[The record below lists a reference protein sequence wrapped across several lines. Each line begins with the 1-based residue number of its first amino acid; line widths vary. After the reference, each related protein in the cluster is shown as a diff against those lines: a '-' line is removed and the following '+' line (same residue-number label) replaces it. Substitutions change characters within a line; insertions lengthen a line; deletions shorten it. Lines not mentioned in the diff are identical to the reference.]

1 MSRSPWLGLAMG
13 LVAVMWPVFGG
24 AQISPMGGHYGG
36 RASDTGTEPGS
47 VNASGGF
54 SASVPLDFPNAR
66 GGLPVPVAI
75 GSGARGVGAVGLGW
89 DIPLTYIRRDTTFA
103 NRRPKHSWGG
113 EAPVG
118 REQVLLSLQGQMID
132 LVPKGTTWVARTD
145 APDLSLKQEGVAW
158 VMYDGEGRTWTFHEN
173 INLAGVGLW
182 LLTSITGTNGN
193 TVQLEYELSTPELPG
208 ATGASGVTLDLKS
221 VRYNKHPQEGCYK
234 HELTFTYG
242 PNEAL
247 PLRLSMMADRVV
259 TRLRTLST
267 LDVSS
272 RATCAS
278 GLTRLSR
285 YSFTYLPD
293 ADTKQPRL
301 SAVHQS
307 GRQGTPE
314 ASVALPVASFGYG
327 SATTD
332 NKLKYQL
339 TQTVAQPAGVHTGQI
354 SGTSLD
360 THYSPPAGGGTGF
373 ITWQSLT
380 DVTGDG
386 RPDVVFK
393 KNDKLWVALNRP
405 AAGGTTTLGAG
416 TGIAQ
421 LADATFATGPW
432 EVHGA
437 AIGRF
442 STDPTAINHNR
453 TWRQAIDVNGD
464 GRVDVI
470 DASKEPGNWVVY
482 LNTPGTGA
490 SGVTWLQ
497 RTFNVS
503 ALYNVLVARGHT
515 LSGNYLPLASRTNG
529 RSQKRGACWRFD
541 GGRWKD
547 YPDGWGNGLC
557 GERYAN
563 GLLEADSEQT
573 FTEWELKDLN
583 GDGFPDLVFNSS
595 RVAVVPDPPPN
606 PEPDDTE
613 GLVINIPRAFNLR
626 PLAGADNQ
634 IEAVIN
640 VGGPAGG
647 QGNNP
652 FSAPITIQAHAS
664 CGVGNWYVAQGSVNH
679 QGMSCA
685 LVDVN
690 GDALVD
696 RVQSGKYVSL
706 GTGSGF
712 TKVQLILPSI
722 SRQAMI
728 ILQKSI
734 QEQSCLTPNPRP
746 PGDST
751 FFAWHEMGMRDLTG
765 DGIPDF
771 MEKDRSTG
779 EWFVSVGTG
788 AGFAPPVNIEVDG
801 SVQGFSLSSERE
813 RCDGWESFTRSGL
826 YDLDGDGMPEVV
838 GLSGSNLN
846 VYQLVGGSRPGK
858 PEAGR
863 LVQMDNGYGA
873 RTTVGYRSAKED
885 TLMAHQVPFPEIVA
899 TSVETT
905 GTQGLGGTLV
915 ATRYAY
921 GGAEL
926 KYNSV
931 LQSFALP
938 GYQRSV
944 ALRSTVKQS
953 PYLKAV
959 IHYEGTATLTDTYP
973 LPEFTPAD
981 ATTKNDRFN
990 RYLRAGK
997 VRDITTFSA
1006 IGTDP
1011 WVLLGLDVNT
1021 DPRRL
1026 GATHYDWASKVFEEI
1041 PGSGTSVVDCIEMVY
1056 PYDYNQSVGD
1066 ALGSSTDF
1074 FTCSAHGFLHATA
1087 TRSWRG
1093 QAAPP
1098 STNNVQSASEVRA
1111 IDDQGRILN
1120 VLHKNDLAQSDD
1132 DICIETQYATPTGT
1146 GPRVLHALRSRR
1158 YWYCDKTPYLTYASD
1173 SWTYDNLPSGSV
1185 SAGRPTSH
1193 TRDRYQTKTGALLG
1207 SVRLYDASY
1216 DGLTGNVTSVT
1227 RQREDGA
1234 LRVETL
1240 THDAFGL
1247 LPVSQR
1253 TDATGLPALIT
1264 TITRDPIS
1272 LAALSTLD
1280 ENQTREG
1287 TDYDGYG
1294 RPVRTTLT
1302 PPGGTL
1308 GVTSTTTYLGFS
1320 GTDPLG
1326 RRVVAKVF
1334 NEPVLPGTEAS
1345 APGRTAT
1352 GFVDELGRER
1362 STVLELG
1369 GDYAYEKMIIGER
1382 TYDGFGR
1389 VKFAA
1394 DPYPTSQAA
1403 ATAYGTT
1410 AYFNA
1415 DGTPLCNIQGH
1426 GPQTLATATDEAA
1439 ERYPTCYTRTFANNQ
1454 EVVTVS
1460 DASSLLA
1467 GSAQAGVTRT
1477 ATMTAAGRVLSRS
1490 TMKGTARLEHA
1501 TFTHDRL
1508 GYLTSM
1514 TRFLEPVAPGSPVQ
1528 STWTYDSFGQPI
1540 EWKDPEGALQ
1550 SATYSH
1556 WGDPLEV
1563 SWTDATRSPTAFH
1576 RLISQYDA
1584 LGRLKHQEEL
1594 TNGVVEPGTQHDYF
1608 YDVGVSATSLILP
1621 TNVLGR
1627 LAWTKSTA
1635 GNVYYSY
1642 DAQGRANARTFIDS
1656 TGTTY
1661 VEKMRYRAD
1670 GALAEVGFHL
1680 PDTDYD
1686 YEGAVYQYDSANRL
1700 TQVRY
1705 SDNQELYLAEEIDVF
1720 GRVRK
1725 ALHGGA
1731 TQSYT
1736 VYADVGRRM
1745 LREAS
1750 IASSIGSRRIVRQG
1764 YDPMGREKS
1773 RVELD
1778 NGLAKG
1784 VTTTHTYDA
1793 LGRLAGSVR
1802 ANSLLTLSRW
1812 GFTYDALGNVVT
1824 KNDLTADR
1832 DTALS
1837 YRSTDRDQICRVGY
1851 GNGGLGGTLCNIL
1864 HDARGNVVSQPTPG
1878 GMRTLSYFPSGAVR
1892 SISDL
1897 NGQATFHHGAL
1908 GTLFEIDLQGANA
1921 VDARHEWQMG
1931 NLLERRDRV
1940 VNGTVESVITR
1951 NIPGAGGIVASRRG
1965 YKQDWVYPFGESRG
1979 GRHFMDRDGDFVQ
1992 RVHYEPFGEASS
2004 SGTATPGTS
2013 LYTSAQWNGGDALAA
2028 FGLSNLGARIYD
2040 PVLGRFL
2047 SRDPLLLPRTAAS
2060 THPYAFAM
2068 NDPVNLSDPSGLDVG
2083 GSGEEGPGGGGGF
2096 PGGNGG
2102 PTEINPI
2109 EIYVPGP
2116 GQQGTGGANP
2126 QSTIRPTP
2134 GAVLSQASGGTRTV
2148 AGHHLMVMVAV
2159 SSGFTSK
2166 GFDFDTYAATGAPL
2180 SAAIDAIANTDEG
2193 AEALVASQNAGLDRI
2208 SNFSSGVGD
2217 SVIFWCPGCTQNM
2230 RSTWNIGSN
2239 VDPGSTDY
2247 LIGSITG
2254 IAGSIAAPKPTS
2266 IIRPPRVDSGPALA
2280 AETSQVGMGRLLARN
2295 KLAYTNNCGNRC
2307 IAGYHTIRG
2316 SPASASHN
2324 SGQGMR
2330 LAQLEQHFPGSVAVP
2345 ARSLRGIAKTVATWK
2360 DGSIGIVAGIHRNNP
2375 ALNHVTLV
2383 RKYAGQV
2390 YFIEPGSLRPYKFA
2404 RGTKYMLM
2412 QLP

>member
-1 MSRSPWLGLAMG
+1 MG
-13 LVAVMWPVFGG
+13 LVTAMWPGLGVG
-24 AQISPMGGHYGG
+24 QIAPTGGHYGA

-54 SASVPLDFPNAR
+54 SASIPLDLPNAR
-66 GGLPVPVAI
+66 GGLPVPVSI
-75 GSGARGVGAVGLGW
+75 VSGSRGVGAVGLGW

-103 NRRPKHSWGG
+103 NRKPKHSWGG
-113 EAPVG
+113 EAPEA
-118 REQVLLSLQGQMID
+118 REQVLLSLQGQMIEM
-132 LVPKGTTWVARTD
+132 VPKGTTWVARTD

-158 VMYDGEGRTWTFHEN
+158 VMYDGEGRTWTFHEHVD
-173 INLAGVGLW
+173 LTGVGLW
-182 LLTSITGTNGN
+182 LLTSITGSNGN
-193 TVQLEYELSTPELPG
+193 VVQLEYELSTPALPG
-208 ATGASGVTLDLKS
+208 ATGASGVTLDLKY

-242 PNEAL
+242 ANEAS

-259 TRLRTLST
+259 TRLRNLST
-267 LDVSS
+267 LDVGS

-293 ADTKQPRL
+293 TDTKQPRL
-301 SAVHQS
+301 SSVQQS

-339 TQTVAQPAGVHTGQI
+339 TQTVAQPTGVHTGQI
-354 SGTSLD
+354 SGTTVNTL
-360 THYSPPAGGGTGF
+360 YNPPAGGGTGF
-373 ITWQSLT
+373 VTWQSLT

-416 TGIAQ
+416 TGVAQ

-432 EVHGA
+432 EVQSA
-437 AIGRF
+437 ALGRF
-442 STDPTAINHNR
+442 STDATALNYNR

-470 DASKEPGNWVVY
+470 DASKQAGKWIVY

-490 SGVTWLQ
+490 SGITWLQ
-497 RTFNVS
+497 RTYNIS
-503 ALYNVLVARGHT
+503 ALYSILAARGHP
-515 LSGNYLPLASRTNG
+515 LSGNYLPLASRTSG
-529 RSQKRGACWRFD
+529 RDQRRGACWRFN
-541 GGRWKD
+541 GVRWMD
-547 YPDGWGNGLC
+547 YPDGWDNGLC
-557 GERYAN
+557 GAQYAN
-563 GLLEADSEQT
+563 GLLEADNEQT

-595 RVAVVPDPPPN
+595 RVVLQPDPPP
-606 PEPDDTE
+606 EPRQGDGE
-613 GLVINIPRAFNLR
+613 GHAINTRRAYHLQ
-626 PLAGADNQ
+626 PLAGNGNQ

-640 VGGPAGG
+640 VAGLALTDSNEG
-647 QGNNP
+647 INP
-652 FSAPITIQAHAS
+652 FSSPITLQTGAP
-664 CGVGNWYVAQGSVNH
+664 CGVGLWWVAESSLDY
-679 QGMSCA
+679 QGMSCT

-696 RVQSGKYVSL
+696 RVVNGKSVSL

-712 TKVQLILPSI
+712 SKVQLTLPSVSRPPSI
-722 SRQAMI
+722 S
-728 ILQKSI
+728 LQKST
-734 QEQSCLTPNPRP
+734 QEQSCLVPNPRP
-746 PGDST
+746 PGTTT
-751 FFAWHEMGMRDLTG
+751 FYASHEMGMRDLTG

-771 MEKDRSTG
+771 IEKDRFTD
-779 EWFVSVGTG
+779 EWFVFVGTG
-788 AGFAPPVNIEVDG
+788 AGFAPPVSIEVDG
-801 SVQGFSLSSERE
+801 SVTAFTLSTELE
-813 RCDGWESFTRSGL
+813 RCDGWESLTQRGL

-838 GLSGSNLN
+838 GLGSSSLF

-873 RTTVGYRSAKED
+873 RTTIGYRSAKED
-885 TLMAHQVPFPEIVA
+885 TLMAHQVPFPEVVA

-926 KYNSV
+926 KYNSL
-931 LQSFALP
+931 LQSFTLA

-959 IHYEGTATLTDTYP
+959 INYEGIATLTDTYP
-973 LPEFTPAD
+973 LPEFTAAD
-981 ATTKNDRFN
+981 VTTKNDRFN

-997 VRDITTFSA
+997 VRDITKFSA

-1021 DPRRL
+1021 DSRRL
-1026 GATHYDWASKVFEEI
+1026 GATHYDWASKVFEKT
-1041 PGSGTSVVDCIEMVY
+1041 PGAGTTAADCLEMAY
-1056 PYDYNQSVGD
+1056 PYSYALSLNE

-1074 FTCSAHGFLHATA
+1074 FTCSAHGFLYPSA

-1098 STNNVQSASEVRA
+1098 STNNVQSASEVRV

-1120 VLHKNDLAQSDD
+1120 VFHKNDLAQSDD

-1146 GPRVLHALRSRR
+1146 GPRVLHAPRSRR
-1158 YWYCDKTPYLTYASD
+1158 YWYCDKTPYLTYAAE
-1173 SWTYDNLPSGSV
+1173 SWTYDGLAFGSV

-1207 SVRLYDASY
+1207 SVRIYDATY
-1216 DGLTGNVTSVT
+1216 DSLTGNVTSVT

-1247 LPVSQR
+1247 MPVSQR
-1253 TDATGLPALIT
+1253 TDATGLPALIST
-1264 TITRDPIS
+1264 TTRDPIS

-1287 TDYDGYG
+1287 TDYDGFG

-1302 PPGGTL
+1302 PPGGSL
-1308 GVTSTTTYLGFS
+1308 GVMSTTTYLGFS

-1326 RRVVAKVF
+1326 RRVLAKVF
-1334 NEPVLPGTEAS
+1334 SEPIIPGTEAS

-1352 GFVDELGRER
+1352 ASVDELGRER
-1362 STVLELG
+1362 RTVLELG
-1369 GDYAYEKMIIGER
+1369 GDYAYEKMILGER
-1382 TYDGFGR
+1382 TYDSFGR
-1389 VKFAA
+1389 VKFMA

-1426 GPQTLATATDEAA
+1426 GLQTLDSTTNEAA
-1439 ERYPTCYTRTFANNQ
+1439 ERYPTCFTRAYANNQ
-1454 EVVTVS
+1454 EVVSVS

-1508 GYLTSM
+1508 GHLTSM

-1540 EWKDPEGALQ
+1540 EWKDPEGAPQ

-1563 SWTDATRSPTAFH
+1563 SWVDTTRSPAAYH
-1576 RLISQYDA
+1576 RLITQYDA
-1584 LGRLKHQEEL
+1584 LSRLKHQEEL
-1594 TNGVVEPGTQHDYF
+1594 TNGVVEPETQHDYF
-1608 YDVGVSATSLILP
+1608 YDVGVSATSLVLP

-1627 LAWTKSTA
+1627 LARTA
-1635 GNVYYSY
+1635 SPAGHVYYSY
-1642 DAQGRANARTFIDS
+1642 DAQGRPNARTFIDS

-1680 PDTDYD
+1680 PDTDYE
-1686 YEGAVYQYDSANRL
+1686 YEGATYQYDSANRL

-1705 SDNQELYLAEEIDVF
+1705 SDKQELYLAEAIDVF

-1750 IASSIGSRRIVRQG
+1750 IASSVGSRRIVRQG
-1764 YDPMGREKS
+1764 HDPMGREKS

-1778 NGLAKG
+1778 NGLATG

-1802 ANSLLTLSRW
+1802 NNSLLSLSRW
-1812 GFTYDALGNVVT
+1812 GFTYDALGNVLT
-1824 KNDLTADR
+1824 KNDLTADK
-1832 DTALS
+1832 DAALS

-1851 GNGGLGGTLCNIL
+1851 GNGGLGGTLCNVL

-1878 GMRTLSYFPSGAVR
+1878 GMRSLSYFPSGAVR

-1931 NLLERRDRV
+1931 NLIERRDRV
-1940 VNGTVESVITR
+1940 VNGAVESVITR

-1965 YKQDWVYPFGESRG
+1965 HKGDWIYPFGESRG
-1979 GRHFMDRDGDFVQ
+1979 GRHFMDGNGDFVQ

-2028 FGLSNLGARIYD
+2028 FGLANLGARIYD

-2047 SRDPLLLPRTAAS
+2047 SRDPLFLPRTAA
-2060 THPYAFAM
+2060 TTNTYAFAM
-2068 NDPVNLSDPSGLDVG
+2068 NDPVNQSDPSGLDPG
-2083 GSGEEGPGGGGGF
+2083 GGPESPGGGGG
-2096 PGGNGG
+2096 GG
-2102 PTEINPI
+2102 
-2109 EIYVPGP
+2109 
-2116 GQQGTGGANP
+2116 
-2126 QSTIRPTP
+2126 
-2134 GAVLSQASGGTRTV
+2134 
-2148 AGHHLMVMVAV
+2148 
-2159 SSGFTSK
+2159 F
-2166 GFDFDTYAATGAPL
+2166 
-2180 SAAIDAIANTDEG
+2180 
-2193 AEALVASQNAGLDRI
+2193 
-2208 SNFSSGVGD
+2208 
-2217 SVIFWCPGCTQNM
+2217 
-2230 RSTWNIGSN
+2230 
-2239 VDPGSTDY
+2239 
-2247 LIGSITG
+2247 
-2254 IAGSIAAPKPTS
+2254 
-2266 IIRPPRVDSGPALA
+2266 RV
-2280 AETSQVGMGRLLARN
+2280 
-2295 KLAYTNNCGNRC
+2295 
-2307 IAGYHTIRG
+2307 
-2316 SPASASHN
+2316 
-2324 SGQGMR
+2324 
-2330 LAQLEQHFPGSVAVP
+2330 
-2345 ARSLRGIAKTVATWK
+2345 
-2360 DGSIGIVAGIHRNNP
+2360 
-2375 ALNHVTLV
+2375 
-2383 RKYAGQV
+2383 
-2390 YFIEPGSLRPYKFA
+2390 
-2404 RGTKYMLM
+2404 
-2412 QLP
+2412 